1 LTDDQVQKLKVG
13 DRIKLGALTGTI
25 VQAGALFAAAGQSA
39 SATENLTNLTT
50 SHLLVPSA
58 MGLLLLR
65 ALQNQVD
72 VTTADCRWIT

>member
-1 LTDDQVQKLKVG
+1 MTDDRVEKLTVG
-13 DRIKLGALTGTI
+13 DRIKLGALTETI
-25 VQAGALFAAAGQSA
+25 VQAGPLFAAAGQSA
-39 SATENLTNLTT
+39 STAENLTNLTT

-65 ALQNQVD
+65 TLQNQVD